1 MARVVQNL
9 KRELQA
15 RDTERRTSKHQ
26 HRRHAATRV
35 SPSENSPNIFLN
47 SSSSP
52 FSQSPWHLA
61 TAPLLLTPVS
71 TPPGAGAAPAPSS
84 TLQQRVSSLQPGNFW
99 LGEAGGAAR
108 EDRDYRTRSLE
119 SARPLSTARPG
130 ARTRFC
136 LSDRDRLSRVLVT
149 APVCILIVKSGESR
163 NPELPP
169 SMQGHPMAHTRHQPT
184 LGFNS
189 LIQRCPPSPKIRVN

>member
-9 KRELQA
+9 KREVQA
-15 RDTERRTSKHQ
+15 RDTERRKSKHQ

-108 EDRDYRTRSLE
+108 AKIEIIE
-119 SARPLSTARPG
+119 
-130 ARTRFC
+130 
-136 LSDRDRLSRVLVT
+136 RDRWNQRGHLVLRGPGHARVFVCLT
-149 APVCILIVKSGESR
+149 AIGSVVFSSL
-163 NPELPP
+163 
-169 SMQGHPMAHTRHQPT
+169 HQCV
-184 LGFNS
+184 S
-189 LIQRCPPSPKIRVN
+189 LL